1 MTFRRPADM
10 SFYDWLTQGLN
21 LKTVF
26 VFVGLL
32 IGAHYSQGNRITV
45 VEQRYPTLDKRVDD
59 VQHILDHQR
68 DEIAAKVDRETYEDD
83 QKQRAE
89 QLQAIQ
95 DSLGRIETILMEGKQ
110 HR

>member
-1 MTFRRPADM
+1 MTFRKPADV
-10 SFYDWLTQGLN
+10 SFYHWLTQGLN

-32 IGAHYSQGNRITV
+32 IGAHYAQGNRITV
-45 VEQRYPTLDKRVDD
+45 VEQQYPTLDKRMDD
-59 VQHILDHQR
+59 VQHMLDQQR
-68 DEIAAKVDRETYEDD
+68 GEIAAKVDRQTYEDD
-83 QKQRAE
+83 QKRLAE
-89 QLQAIQ
+89 QQQAIE